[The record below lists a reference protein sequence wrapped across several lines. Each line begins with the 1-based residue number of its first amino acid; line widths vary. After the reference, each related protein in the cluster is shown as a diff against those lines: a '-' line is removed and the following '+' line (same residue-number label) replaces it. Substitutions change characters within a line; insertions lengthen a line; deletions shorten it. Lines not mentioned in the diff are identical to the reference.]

1 MIPESVPKK
10 FQQTVSEVY
19 GERGVQWLRGLPDL
33 IADCEGRWDLRVLA
47 PFELS
52 YNYVTPA
59 VRSDGMPVIL
69 KLGVPNPELTS
80 EIQALQCFDGRGAA
94 RLLEGYPEEGI
105 VLLERLLPGRPL
117 EHLDDDRQATSIAAQ
132 LMRRLWRQV
141 PLQHPFIPLDQWT
154 AGLKRLRVKFNG
166 DPGPFPEKMVAR
178 AEGLISELLASSS
191 QRVLLHGDLHHW
203 NILSAQRQDWLAIDP
218 KGLVGDP
225 AFEVGAWLLNPKPR
239 NLSGDG
245 LKHQLHRRLDQFAD
259 ELELK
264 PERLK
269 GWGFALAMLSAWWS
283 YEDHG
288 YGWEHA
294 LEIAKILLNMV

>member
-94 RLLEGYPEEGI
+94 RLLEGYPRREGETFVFRGEMTAKSTGVVWQFEQRI
-105 VLLERLLPGRPL
+105 EPVGQGVRVVYV
-117 EHLDDDRQATSIAAQ
+117 AAQ
-132 LMRRLWRQV
+132 
-141 PLQHPFIPLDQWT
+141 
-154 AGLKRLRVKFNG
+154 
-166 DPGPFPEKMVAR
+166 
-178 AEGLISELLASSS
+178 
-191 QRVLLHGDLHHW
+191 
-203 NILSAQRQDWLAIDP
+203 
-218 KGLVGDP
+218 
-225 AFEVGAWLLNPKPR
+225 
-239 NLSGDG
+239 
-245 LKHQLHRRLDQFAD
+245 
-259 ELELK
+259 
-264 PERLK
+264 
-269 GWGFALAMLSAWWS
+269 
-283 YEDHG
+283 
-288 YGWEHA
+288 
-294 LEIAKILLNMV
+294 